1 MRHENHVLAN
11 TTPFVTYLAYIII
24 ILRYSHHRL
33 SISDVNTCQ
42 QILVSKYLSAKCAI
56 LRNLVSLGL
65 GGGRSRGSD
74 CCFQD

>member
-11 TTPFVTYLAYIII
+11 NLAYIII

-56 LRNLVSLGL
+56 LRNLV
-65 GGGRSRGSD
+65 
-74 CCFQD
+74 